1 VERKAR
7 WDLILYATL
16 SAEMRSTKGSFRNG
30 RSKALGLSSLDIH
43 ACTQDVRVR
52 ILAVVRRVLDEVFWL
67 CKAGRPDAAGV
78 RECIVEGFLPD
89 LEDVQ
94 RDRKISEGL
103 VRAFKQ
109 AKVVARWK
117 HWGPTVSCARQILSI
132 VAPLLPSRVVQ
143 ALFDATHYEVKQ
155 AKLHAEENGAGG
167 RAQGDPLTR
176 MCRAEERIETFNTFI
191 DMYTVTLDASTK
203 NATQGLVRVLNA
215 EIAELF
221 RKYEK
226 FCASKDPPEEAFCG
240 GVFRD
245 LSSRQKGF
253 QDPRVE
259 TCVCSWCKDGREA
272 FERLMKLLDM
282 LPAPTDA
289 IKDRVNLLKRR
300 VTAFYRWLKDG
311 VFANQC
317 LRSDDEAGAPAVASH
332 CSIWLQAVR
341 DLFGNETPFWQEC
354 KHHGVHG
361 DRCTKCDE
369 FVLLQTDIHLAIDQ
383 LAVVAEREKLL
394 AVAAR
399 CFGSDAGILRYI
411 AHLVRDFHQG
421 KYRDDVLRKM
431 LMHQILVWCDY
442 AMKWLPMKKLQTIS
456 DRMGLSGVSVHNF
469 VVIMK
474 LEGGKFMYLNFRVS
488 CDDATQD
495 FVHSLGGLLI
505 VLLLIKSFYAHI
517 TGAFL
522 GLDNAVN
529 YSGIGFAAGLNL
541 MLSLTGIK
549 ILAAVT
555 NEPGMV
561 SPPFVRTARLPS
573 CTSRV
578 SLTGLVLLPWV
589 LIHLLW

>member
-1 VERKAR
+1 
-7 WDLILYATL
+7 
-16 SAEMRSTKGSFRNG
+16 
-30 RSKALGLSSLDIH
+30 
-43 ACTQDVRVR
+43 
-52 ILAVVRRVLDEVFWL
+52 
-67 CKAGRPDAAGV
+67 
-78 RECIVEGFLPD
+78 
-89 LEDVQ
+89 
-94 RDRKISEGL
+94 
-103 VRAFKQ
+103 
-109 AKVVARWK
+109 
-117 HWGPTVSCARQILSI
+117 
-132 VAPLLPSRVVQ
+132 
-143 ALFDATHYEVKQ
+143 
-155 AKLHAEENGAGG
+155 
-167 RAQGDPLTR
+167 
-176 MCRAEERIETFNTFI
+176 
-191 DMYTVTLDASTK
+191 
-203 NATQGLVRVLNA
+203 
-215 EIAELF
+215 
-221 RKYEK
+221 
-226 FCASKDPPEEAFCG
+226 
-240 GVFRD
+240 
-245 LSSRQKGF
+245 
-253 QDPRVE
+253 
-259 TCVCSWCKDGREA
+259 
-272 FERLMKLLDM
+272 
-282 LPAPTDA
+282 
-289 IKDRVNLLKRR
+289 
-300 VTAFYRWLKDG
+300 
-311 VFANQC
+311 
-317 LRSDDEAGAPAVASH
+317 
-332 CSIWLQAVR
+332 
-341 DLFGNETPFWQEC
+341 
-354 KHHGVHG
+354 
-361 DRCTKCDE
+361 
-369 FVLLQTDIHLAIDQ
+369 VLLQTDIHLAIDQ

-474 LEGGKFMYLNFRVS
+474 LEGGKYMYLNFRVS

-505 VLLLIKSFYAHI
+505 VLLLIKSVYAHI

-578 SLTGLVLLPWV
+578 SLTGLVMLPWV